1 MKIAAKPFSLAVIS
15 AVVLLAGC
23 TKKPLRPTPDQ
34 TMMGPG
40 NAGPAAT
47 ADSGVSPENVNINP
61 DAPALAPRSDVLED
75 QFTIRGLLKPVYFAF
90 DRSAIKSSE
99 RPKLEAAA
107 QYLQSHPQQRLLLEG
122 HCDWRGTAEYN
133 MGLGERRAEAAKQ
146 WLTGHGVDASRL
158 DTTSKGSLEAIKN
171 GTEDQ
176 MAKDRRVE
184 IIILKNPGS
193 GAAAAAAASGAGP
206 DASGGAAAPAPTDAG
221 AQ

>member
-1 MKIAAKPFSLAVIS
+1 MKIAAKPFSLALIS
-15 AVVLLAGC
+15 AVVVLAGC

-40 NAGPAAT
+40 STGPAA
-47 ADSGVSPENVNINP
+47 ADMGVQPQNVNINP
-61 DAPALAPRSDVLED
+61 DAPALTQRSDVMED
-75 QFTIRGLLKPVYFAF
+75 EFTIRGLLKPVYFSF

-107 QYLQSHPQQRLLLEG
+107 QYLKDHPQHRLLLEG

-158 DTTSKGSLEAIKN
+158 ETSSKGSLEAIKN

-184 IIILKNPGS
+184 IIILKKPGA
-193 GAAAAAAASGAGP
+193 GAAAAAA
-206 DASGGAAAPAPTDAG
+206 DASAGAAQAPAPDAT